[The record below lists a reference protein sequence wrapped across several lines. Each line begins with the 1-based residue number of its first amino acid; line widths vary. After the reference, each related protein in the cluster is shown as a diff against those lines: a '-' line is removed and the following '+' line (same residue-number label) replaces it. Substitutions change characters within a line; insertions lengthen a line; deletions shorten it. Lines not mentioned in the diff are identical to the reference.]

1 MSFNLYTSNR
11 LENLADKLAEV
22 VAQPLSSPL
31 AAETIIVQSF
41 GMQQWIAF
49 ELARRFGIWTN
60 CRYPFPNTFLQELFA
75 IFVPDA
81 QDSDAFER
89 DVMAWRIMA
98 QLPQCIMIPG
108 FEPLKTYLEEDRGFF
123 RTWQLSRQIANLFD
137 QYCIYRPNMIL
148 KWEAG
153 NGSGWQAELWRLL
166 TRGQRASH
174 KAAMQRRFFSALR
187 DAGQEKINKIPQRIA
202 VFGISTLPLFHMQ
215 VLAALSEHC
224 QVNLFLMNPSQEYWA
239 EIKSKYEI
247 TRMLRREKG
256 LEPSPD
262 YLHLETGNSL
272 LASMGGLGRDFLSI
286 IMDHDPEVAPCF
298 ERPAGNTLLHLIQAD
313 ILDMADRGAV
323 GQEQSPQKQFS
334 DEEMRA
340 DNSVSIHSCHS
351 PMREAEVLYDFLL
364 EVFNRDPAIQ
374 PRDILVMTP
383 DIEEYAPFIRAVF
396 DAPGNESQRV
406 PYTIADQTVRRHS
419 NPVKTFLSVLEL
431 GKNRFGVSGVID
443 ILECPAV
450 QRRFNLLPADMD
462 LVRRWIKETR
472 ICWGIDAAYR
482 SKLGL
487 PAIKHNTWLAGVE
500 RLLLGYAMPGR
511 EERLFSDILPYDH
524 IEGSAALVLGNFISF
539 LEVLF
544 STAVSP
550 GESLTTGQW
559 QEKLLSLL
567 DSLLLPDDD
576 EAQDLIV
583 LRAAIAR
590 LDMIAQ
596 QAGFTEKIGLDV
608 VVSWLE
614 HSLQEQYIGRSFLT
628 GKVTFCAMLPMRSIP
643 FKIICML
650 GMNDGAFP
658 RKTSELGF
666 DLIARYPRRGDRSLR
681 SDDRYLFLEAVI
693 SAREKLYISYVG
705 QGIQDNSEL
714 PPSVLVSELLDYCEQ
729 GYAVPGKR
737 IQDYLVVK
745 HRLQAF
751 SPRYFDQGGALYSYS
766 QENCEASRAMLEER
780 REPPLFIVREM
791 AAPEAQKKT
800 ITVSDL
806 IRFYDNPAKYL
817 LNKTIGL
824 YLGGHEDTLE
834 DREPFELA
842 GLDKYQLAQR
852 LCERYIAGQDAA
864 PVYRAAEAAGLL
876 PHGTA
881 GAVAL
886 QAITPRLLQLS
897 ETVRACIRGDQLPPL
912 SIACECGGYWITG
925 TISNVWPD
933 TLLHYRS
940 AKVKAKDRIRIW
952 IQHLLCSVADAAAPD
967 ESILIGTDCVWKTGT
982 LRDIARQELEKLVA
996 LYDRGLTS
1004 VLHFFPKSSLDYADA
1019 LNRGKTPED
1028 ALRAARATWAGSDYA
1043 PGENSDPYYALC
1055 FRGHDPLDTE
1065 FETLSRELFDPLMKY
1080 QKKAPR

>member
-1 MSFNLYTSNR
+1 MN
-11 LENLADKLAEV
+11 
-22 VAQPLSSPL
+22 
-31 AAETIIVQSF
+31 
-41 GMQQWIAF
+41 
-49 ELARRFGIWTN
+49 
-60 CRYPFPNTFLQELFA
+60 
-75 IFVPDA
+75 
-81 QDSDAFER
+81 
-89 DVMAWRIMA
+89 
-98 QLPQCIMIPG
+98 PG
-108 FEPLKTYLEEDRGFF
+108 FEPLKTYLEEDRGYF

-148 KWEAG
+148 RWEAG

-166 TRGQRASH
+166 TRGQPASH

-187 DAGQEKINKIPQRIA
+187 DAGTERILKLPQRIA

-215 VLAALSEHC
+215 VLAALAEHC
-224 QVNLFLMNPSQEYWA
+224 EVNLFLMNPSQEYWA

-247 TRMLRREKG
+247 TRMLRKEG
-256 LEPSPD
+256 GHDPSPD

-272 LASMGGLGRDFLSI
+272 LASMGGLGRDFLGI
-286 IMDHDPEVAPCF
+286 ILDHDPEMKTCF
-298 ERPAGNTLLHLIQAD
+298 ERPAGNTLLHAIQAD
-313 ILDMADRGAV
+313 ILDMADRGAARR
-323 GQEQSPQKQFS
+323 EQAPQLQRS
-334 DEEMRA
+334 DEDMRA

-351 PMREAEVLYDFLL
+351 PMREAEVLHDFLL
-364 EVFNRDPAIQ
+364 EVFNCDPSIK

-396 DAPGNESQRV
+396 DAPGDESRRV

-419 NPVKTFLSVLEL
+419 TPVKTFFSVLEL
-431 GKNRFGVSGVID
+431 GKDRFGVSGVID

-450 QRRFNLLPADMD
+450 QRRFSLLPADMD
-462 LVRRWIKETR
+462 IVHRWIKETR

-482 SKLGL
+482 SNLEL
-487 PAIKHNTWLAGVE
+487 PNIKHNTWLAGVE
-500 RLLLGYAMPGR
+500 RLLLGYAMPGG

-524 IEGSAALVLGNFISF
+524 IEGSAAPVLGNFIAF

-550 GESLTTGQW
+550 GESLTPGQW
-559 QEKLLSLL
+559 QEKILSLL
-567 DSLLLPDDD
+567 DSLFLPDDD
-576 EAQDLIV
+576 EAQDLQV
-583 LRAAIAR
+583 LRSAIAR
-590 LDMIAQ
+590 LDAVAQ
-596 QAGFTEKIGLDV
+596 QSGFTEKIDLDV

-614 HSLQEQYIGRSFLT
+614 HSLQAQYIGRSFLT

-643 FKIICML
+643 FKVLCML

-714 PPSVLVSELLDYCEQ
+714 PPSVLVSELLDYSGQ

-751 SPRYFDQGGALYSYS
+751 SPRYFEQGGALYSYS

-780 REPPLFIVREM
+780 REPPLFVLHELS
-791 AAPEAQKKT
+791 APETEKKI

-806 IRFYDNPAKYL
+806 TRFFDNPAKYL
-817 LNKTIGL
+817 LNKTLGL
-824 YLGGHEDTLE
+824 YLGGREDALE

-842 GLDKYQLAQR
+842 GLDKYQIAQR

-864 PVYRAAEAAGLL
+864 PVCRAIEAAGLL
-876 PHGTA
+876 PHGTPGA
-881 GAVAL
+881 GAL
-886 QAITPRLLQLS
+886 QAITPQLLQFS
-897 ETVRACIRGDQLPPL
+897 ETVKACIRGEQLPPV
-912 SIACECGGYWITG
+912 SIACESCGYLLTG
-925 TISNVWPD
+925 TISNIWPG

-940 AKVKAKDRIRIW
+940 ATVKATDRLRIW
-952 IQHLLCSVADAAAPD
+952 IQHLLCSAADAAAPD
-967 ESILIGTDCVWKTGT
+967 ASILIGTDCVWETGP
-982 LRDIARQELEKLVA
+982 LRAIARQELEKLVA
-996 LYDRGLTS
+996 LYNRGLSS

-1019 LNRGKTPED
+1019 LNRGKAPHD
-1028 ALRAARATWAGSDYA
+1028 AMRAARNAWAGNDYA
-1043 PGENSDPYYALC
+1043 PGENRDPYYTLC
-1055 FRGHDPLDTE
+1055 FRGHDPLDAE
-1065 FETLSRELFDPLMKY
+1065 FETLSREIFDPLITH
-1080 QKKAPR
+1080 QKKAAR